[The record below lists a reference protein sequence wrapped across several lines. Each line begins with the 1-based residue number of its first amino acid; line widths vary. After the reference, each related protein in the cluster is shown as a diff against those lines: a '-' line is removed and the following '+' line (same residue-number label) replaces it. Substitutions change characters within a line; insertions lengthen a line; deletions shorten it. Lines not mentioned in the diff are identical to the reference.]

1 MKKSLPIIS
10 LTHKIDERIILA
22 NIIKYIYPEYTLL
35 RYDIIFINGCM
46 EYILNLMTEYGF
58 GHGGYELVN
67 LFKIGI
73 TERIGS
79 KNFPPTMFT
88 RNGTHVF
95 NIELEITIP
104 PYVDLNEIA
113 GYLVLKGSFDKDLKL
128 HEFFR

>member
-10 LTHKIDERIILA
+10 VTHKIDERTILA
-22 NIIKYIYPEYTLL
+22 NIIKYIYPEYTVL
-35 RYDIIFINGCM
+35 RYNTIFTNECM
-46 EYILNLMTEYGF
+46 EHTLTLMTEYGF
-58 GHGGYELVN
+58 GYGGYELVN

-73 TERIGS
+73 TERIGN

-88 RNGTHVF
+88 RGMASVF

-113 GYLVLKGSFDKDLKL
+113 GYLALKGSFDKDLEL
-128 HEFFR
+128 HEFF